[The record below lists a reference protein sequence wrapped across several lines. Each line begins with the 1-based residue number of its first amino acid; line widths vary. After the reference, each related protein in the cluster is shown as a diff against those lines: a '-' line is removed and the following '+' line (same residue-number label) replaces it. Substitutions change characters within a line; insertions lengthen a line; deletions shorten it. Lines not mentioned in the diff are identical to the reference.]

1 MSYHRPPRTALVGRV
16 RGPGGALSGFGDA
29 AGFVAGDQLPQLAAQ
44 VNRFGP
50 GAPAAYQ
57 FTSKVFPLA
66 SGKIDPEI
74 ALVATT
80 IYLRRATDA
89 FSQFHDAGSAAA
101 IARANLGF
109 ADPVGFVTA
118 NLADVVTTIGSFAD
132 SLGLPAA
139 SAAGPIP
146 GLPSTIAGID
156 TTTILWVA
164 GGAVALWM
172 VTR

>member
-1 MSYHRPPRTALVGRV
+1 MS
-16 RGPGGALSGFGDA
+16 GALPVGDV
-29 AGFVAGDQLPQLAAQ
+29 AGLVAGDQLPQLAAV

-57 FTSKVFPLA
+57 FTSKVFPVA
-66 SGKIDPEI
+66 TGKIDPEI

-89 FSQFHDAGSAAA
+89 YSQFHDPGSAAA
-101 IARANLGF
+101 IARANAGF
-109 ADPVGFVTA
+109 GDPVGFVTA
-118 NLADVVTTIGSFAD
+118 NLADVVTTIGGFAD

-139 SAAGPIP
+139 GGAGSLP

-156 TTTILWVA
+156 TQTVLLVA
-164 GGAVALWM
+164 GGALALWM